1 MPDRAARAKALAVI
15 RSIFK
20 ADYARAAS
28 DPAARRAL
36 AVTLLEEGR
45 KTAEDSALRYVALQ
59 ESYDLAA
66 RAGDFATALQA
77 VAELARHYAVDA
89 PALRAAA
96 LLQAGRTPGNAES
109 RRALARAALE
119 ALPEVQVRDDHETAA
134 RLAEMAVTLAR
145 GTGQRLL
152 LARAQA
158 EEQSARTL
166 RAAFEQVSPSLAA
179 LRKIPGDSA
188 ASLAAGKYLCLTR
201 GRWDQGLPLLARGGD
216 ARWQAL
222 AKKELE
228 RPVDGVAQAALA
240 DGWWELAQTEAG
252 VTREAL
258 LRRAYH
264 WYDRALPDLEARA
277 RPRVKERLLD
287 LVEGLPYLI
296 VGEVRVLHEGR
307 SALTAVAFAP
317 DGRSVYCSGWD
328 RLVRRIDMRTGQ
340 EVARCTGHTE
350 EVWAVAVSRDG
361 RLVLSG
367 GKDYT
372 VRLWDSE
379 GKQLH
384 RLEGHA
390 DQVRAVAFAP
400 DGKRAVSGGEDRVIR
415 LWDLEKGRELA
426 RWEGHTRSVEGLA
439 FAPDG
444 KRVASAGWDRTVR
457 LWDVATGKPGQRLT
471 GHSAGVYRVAFS
483 ADGRQLASAGGDN
496 VVRLWH
502 AESGKELRSFE
513 GHKGHVLAVAFA
525 PDGLRL
531 LSGGGDDDYTV
542 RLWDVDGGQEL
553 HRFTGHSEG
562 VWSVAFSPDGRRAVS
577 CGEDG
582 TLRLWGLPR

>member
-1 MPDRAARAKALAVI
+1 
-15 RSIFK
+15 
-20 ADYARAAS
+20 
-28 DPAARRAL
+28 
-36 AVTLLEEGR
+36 
-45 KTAEDSALRYVALQ
+45 
-59 ESYDLAA
+59 
-66 RAGDFATALQA
+66 
-77 VAELARHYAVDA
+77 
-89 PALRAAA
+89 
-96 LLQAGRTPGNAES
+96 
-109 RRALARAALE
+109 
-119 ALPEVQVRDDHETAA
+119 
-134 RLAEMAVTLAR
+134 
-145 GTGQRLL
+145 LL

-166 RAAFEQVSPSLAA
+166 RAAFEQARPSLAA
-179 LRKIPGDSA
+179 LRKIPGDRT
-188 ASLAAGKYLCLTR
+188 ASLVAGKYLCLTR
-201 GRWDQGLPLLARGGD
+201 GRWDQGLALLARGSD

-240 DGWWELAQTEAG
+240 DGWWELAQVEAG
-252 VTREAL
+252 AAREAL

-264 WYDRALPDLEARA
+264 WYDKALPDLEPRA
-277 RPRVKERLLD
+277 RPRVRERLLD
-287 LVEGLPYLI
+287 LTEGLPYLI

-307 SALTAVAFAP
+307 SALTTVAFAP
-317 DGRSVYCSGWD
+317 DGRSVYCGGWD
-328 RLVRRIDMRTGQ
+328 RLVRRIDVRTGR
-340 EVARCTGHTE
+340 EIARCTGHTE
-350 EVWAVAVSRDG
+350 EVWAAAVSRDG

-372 VRLWDSE
+372 VRLWDSG

-400 DGKRAVSGGEDRVIR
+400 DGKQAVSGGEDRVIR

-439 FAPDG
+439 FSPDG
-444 KRVASAGWDRTVR
+444 KLVASAGWDRTVR
-457 LWDVATGKPGQRLT
+457 LWDVATGKPLQRLT

-483 ADGRQLASAGGDN
+483 LDGRQLASAGGDN
-496 VVRLWH
+496 VVRLWD
-502 AESGKELRSFE
+502 AQSGKELRSFE
-513 GHKGHVLAVAFA
+513 GHKGHVLTVAFA

-531 LSGGGDDDYTV
+531 LSGGGDDDFAV

-562 VWSVAFSPDGRRAVS
+562 VWGVAFSPDGRRAVS